1 MTGEA
6 RIGGIDH
13 GHDPQRRGGG
23 LCDLYRHGG
32 RGTRKRAGDRAGALS
47 ALHGDIV
54 SIGRATGRRSSAA
67 HFVAHRQQIRS

>member
-23 LCDLYRHGG
+23 LFDSERHGRRGAGNHAG
-32 RGTRKRAGDRAGALS
+32 RRPGALS
-47 ALHGDIV
+47 APHDIIA
-54 SIGRATGRRSSAA
+54 SIGQASGRRSSAA
-67 HFVAHRQQIRS
+67 RNVARPQQIRS